1 MRAAFSIRFLLSAA
15 WLVASLVAT
24 AQPEVPERSLQ
35 ECIDLAL
42 AHDQRSR
49 SADIDLRMAEARV
62 DEQQANLLPKV
73 RGVSY
78 PTQTTATKF
87 G

>member
-35 ECIDLAL
+35 EGIDLAL

-49 SADIDLRMAEARV
+49 SADIDLRMA
-62 DEQQANLLPKV
+62 
-73 RGVSY
+73 
-78 PTQTTATKF
+78 
-87 G
+87 